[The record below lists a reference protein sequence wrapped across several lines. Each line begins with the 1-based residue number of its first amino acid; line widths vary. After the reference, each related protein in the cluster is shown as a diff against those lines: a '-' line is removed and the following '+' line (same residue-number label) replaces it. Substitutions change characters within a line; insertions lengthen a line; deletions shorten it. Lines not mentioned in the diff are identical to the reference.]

1 MPTEL
6 ARIAAVLKRTLES
19 LHGSVDDMAR
29 ELVRVLGVNQT
40 DRRALELILLAG
52 ERFTTPGLLAA
63 RLGLTAAGTTIV
75 LNRLEKLGYV
85 SRTLHPTDRRR
96 VIVLATDLAARRISE
111 LVTPLLDQGG
121 KMLFSHYNPAE
132 IDLIVGFLTRTEELQ
147 QAHLNR
153 MRALEPYPRA

>member
-1 MPTEL
+1 MATEL
-6 ARIAAVLKRTLES
+6 GRIAAVLKRTLES
-19 LHGSVDDMAR
+19 LHGTVDDMAR

-52 ERFTTPGLLAA
+52 EKFTTPGILAD

-85 SRTLHPTDRRR
+85 TRTLHPTDRRR

-111 LVTPLLDQGG
+111 LVSPLLEQGG
-121 KMLFSHYNPAE
+121 KMLLNHYNAEE
-132 IDLIVGFLTRTEELQ
+132 IDLIVGFLNRTDELQ

-153 MRALEPYPRA
+153 MRELEPYPH

>member
-6 ARIAAVLKRTLES
+6 ARIAVVLKRTMES
-19 LHGSVDDMAR
+19 LHGSVDDLAR
-29 ELVRVLGVNQT
+29 ELLRVLGVNQT

-52 ERFTTPGLLAA
+52 ERFTTPGLLAE

-111 LVTPLLDQGG
+111 LVSPLLEQGG
-121 KMLFSHYNPAE
+121 KMLLSHYSAEE
-132 IDLIVGFLTRTEELQ
+132 IDLIVGFLTRTDELQ
-147 QAHLNR
+147 QEHLNR
-153 MRALEPYPRA
+153 MRDLEPYPH

>member
-1 MPTEL
+1 MATEL
-6 ARIAAVLKRTLES
+6 ARIAAVLKRTMQS
-19 LHGSVDDMAR
+19 LHGTVDDLAR

-52 ERFTTPGLLAA
+52 EKFTTPRILAD

-85 SRTLHPTDRRR
+85 TRTLHPTDRRR

-111 LVTPLLDQGG
+111 LVSPLLEQGG
-121 KMLFSHYNPAE
+121 KMLLNHYNAE
-132 IDLIVGFLTRTEELQ
+132 EIELIIGFLTRTDELQ
-147 QAHLNR
+147 RAHLNR
-153 MRALEPYPRA
+153 MRELEPYPH